1 MLAAAA
7 ASASASSPQPDDIGR
22 LLACRGIAA
31 QDARLRCFDRTA
43 AVIARATK
51 AARPAVAAAP
61 VSTAPSPSGKP
72 ARTPAPTP
80 AGRAAQRAAALNPQ
94 QTFGLSAA
102 KILAREVTAGIRPKS
117 ITSISSRLVQ
127 LEAAP
132 DGRMVYHL
140 ADGQIWEELQNN
152 GYAPP
157 VKIGDRVQISRG
169 WLDSYWMQTPSGRG
183 CKVQRLR

>member
-7 ASASASSPQPDDIGR
+7 ASASAASPQPADIGR

-31 QDARLRCFDRTA
+31 QHARLRCFDRTA
-43 AVIARATK
+43 AVIARATQ
-51 AARPAVAAAP
+51 AARRAGAASAMSGAAP
-61 VSTAPSPSGKP
+61 SSAPPH
-72 ARTPAPTP
+72 ARTTQA
-80 AGRAAQRAAALNPQ
+80 AAALNPQ
-94 QTFGLSAA
+94 QTFGLSPE

-117 ITSISSRLVQ
+117 ITGISSRLVQ
-127 LEAAP
+127 LQAAP
-132 DGRMVYHL
+132 DGRMSYRL
-140 ADGQIWEELQNN
+140 EDGQIWEELENN

-157 VKIGDRVQISRG
+157 VKVGDRVQISRG

>member
-7 ASASASSPQPDDIGR
+7 ASASGASPEPGDIGR

-43 AVIARATK
+43 AVIARATQ
-51 AARPAVAAAP
+51 AARRAGAASAMSSAASSSAP
-61 VSTAPSPSGKP
+61 PN
-72 ARTPAPTP
+72 ARTT
-80 AGRAAQRAAALNPQ
+80 QDAAALNPQ
-94 QTFGLSAA
+94 QTFGLSPE

-117 ITSISSRLVQ
+117 IASISSRLVQ
-127 LEAAP
+127 LQAAP
-132 DGRMVYHL
+132 DGRMIYRL
-140 ADGQIWEELQNN
+140 EDGQIWEELENN

-157 VKIGDRVQISRG
+157 VKVGDRVQISRG

>member
-7 ASASASSPQPDDIGR
+7 ASASAASPQPGDIGR

-31 QDARLRCFDRTA
+31 QHARLRCFDRTA
-43 AVIARATK
+43 AVIARATQ
-51 AARPAVAAAP
+51 AAP
-61 VSTAPSPSGKP
+61 RAGAASAMSGAAPSSAPK
-72 ARTPAPTP
+72 ARTM
-80 AGRAAQRAAALNPQ
+80 RDAAALNPQ
-94 QTFGLSAA
+94 QTFGLSPE

-117 ITSISSRLVQ
+117 IASISSRLVQ
-127 LEAAP
+127 LQAAP
-132 DGRMVYHL
+132 DGRMIYRL
-140 ADGQIWEELQNN
+140 GDGQIWEELENN

-157 VKIGDRVQISRG
+157 VKVGDRVQISRG